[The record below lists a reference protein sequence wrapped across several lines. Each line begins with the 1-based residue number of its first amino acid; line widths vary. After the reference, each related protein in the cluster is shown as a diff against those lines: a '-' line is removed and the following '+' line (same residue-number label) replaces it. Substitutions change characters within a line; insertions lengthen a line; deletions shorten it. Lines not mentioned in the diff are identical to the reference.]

1 MPSYPN
7 YKWDIFMGLL
17 IKFPCGNNSS
27 HKNRHQSGEQQSLA
41 ENKENQLFEIEHK
54 RNEKRRSNILKSYKT
69 VALL

>member
-41 ENKENQLFEIEHK
+41 ENKENQLLK
-54 RNEKRRSNILKSYKT
+54 LSTNETKKKIKYS
-69 VALL
+69 